1 MMRHTAKEPSAFSFG
16 GAAVPRAI
24 EPQTVPALEKGNIL
38 KNEENLVRSK
48 KLFQTNTK
56 QVRTES
62 RLQGVLPPLSTNCW
76 SSIENEERA
85 KPWDM
90 EKRSS
95 GSIAACAFVAA
106 KAEVQSASFF
116 ASSSFRLLP
125 SPSLIFARWK
135 SLKFK

>member
-1 MMRHTAKEPSAFSFG
+1 
-16 GAAVPRAI
+16 
-24 EPQTVPALEKGNIL
+24 LEKGNIL

-85 KPWDM
+85 TLGHGKTQQQQH
-90 EKRSS
+90 RSVRFC
-95 GSIAACAFVAA
+95 G
-106 KAEVQSASFF
+106 
-116 ASSSFRLLP
+116 
-125 SPSLIFARWK
+125 
-135 SLKFK
+135 